1 METGLGGRSWT
12 QAGPLQKTAKE
23 GKVRGVLKTQA
34 WPLSL
39 TQRLHLGRNPV
50 PSEPRSLLLSE
61 VDGDPYPAAMPGA
74 LNEITVEAHSLVL
87 PLSLRFPLPG
97 YGFTLEQQWRRLRE
111 VHLPLPLL
119 GKQAKS
125 LCLPVAEGAASAAA
139 SRNPQSARGFHTKSI
154 KRRSARTPSAPR
166 MTGLFFVNR
175 VQMCRENDVP
185 LRGRVGAQVTRLS
198 HSLLPLPARS
208 QALSS
213 PIWSGEKHLR
223 CYGVTTRPPRQH
235 AEGGKSWV
243 WSHLDDLGQVD
254 KYPKPQFSRL
264 LNERATPFLAQ
275 KFIHSKTED
284 GASAPDAGLG
294 TRD

>member
-23 GKVRGVLKTQA
+23 GKVRGVLKKQA

-87 PLSLRFPLPG
+87 PLSLRFPFPG

-154 KRRSARTPSAPR
+154 KRRSARTPSAPPHEGTFLCEPR
-166 MTGLFFVNR
+166 P
-175 VQMCRENDVP
+175 DVP
-185 LRGRVGAQVTRLS
+185 RERRASEGSGGSPSHQARSFSPSASCEKSGR
-198 HSLLPLPARS
+198 LLTS

-213 PIWSGEKHLR
+213 PSGVGRNTSDATGLPRGLHGSTQKGGSPG
-223 CYGVTTRPPRQH
+223 CGVTWTT
-235 AEGGKSWV
+235 
-243 WSHLDDLGQVD
+243 LGRWINIR
-254 KYPKPQFSRL
+254 RL
-264 LNERATPFLAQ
+264 SFPVC
-275 KFIHSKTED
+275 
-284 GASAPDAGLG
+284 
-294 TRD
+294 